1 MKEDWTDQLRKKLE
15 GHEVTPPEG
24 LWEDICKEL
33 GIEPEPESKPAANK
47 RLYWAAA
54 AVILALVGFFAV
66 YHHHEDDSPGNPEV
80 KQLAKVLDSKP
91 TEDTKGSGTSVLSY
105 LARTQKRTQKC
116 LPPLCPETVADN
128 PVADE
133 PVADDPVQTPKTQ
146 NTQKTP
152 KTQRA
157 PETLEPLE
165 PRIRHKDT
173 SSKWS
178 LGLNASGGLLAANS
192 VQTARFY
199 NNYKDMHSDNIGKDN
214 GLEYEAADN
223 SHAYYDLA
231 NIVWKHR
238 LPVRFG
244 LSVQYQLNDHL
255 ALLSGINYTYLY
267 SECSVPLYRN
277 IDYDQKLHYLG
288 VPLGIVWQLW
298 STNHFR
304 IYLAGSTMLE
314 KCISSE
320 ISDQTSQTV
329 EGPKPWQWSVQA
341 AAGAEYQFTPQFG
354 IYLEPSL
361 GYHFDDGTSLQHYYK
376 EHPFAPSLEFGLR
389 LHLGK

>member
-54 AVILALVGFFAV
+54 AAILALVGFFAV

-80 KQLAKVLDSKP
+80 KELAKVLDSKP

-105 LARTQKRTQKC
+105 RARTQKRTQKC
-116 LPPLCPETVADN
+116 LTPLCPETVADD
-128 PVADE
+128 PVSDE
-133 PVADDPVQTPKTQ
+133 PVADEPVQTPKTQ

-178 LGLNASGGLLAANS
+178 VGLNASGGLLAANS

-199 NNYKDMHSDNIGKDN
+199 NNYIDMHSDHIGKDN

-231 NIVWKHR
+231 DIVWKHR

>member
-54 AVILALVGFFAV
+54 AAILALVGFFAV

-80 KQLAKVLDSKP
+80 KELAKVLDSKP

-105 LARTQKRTQKC
+105 RARTQKRTQKC
-116 LPPLCPETVADN
+116 LTPLCPETVADD

-133 PVADDPVQTPKTQ
+133 PVADEPVQTPKTQ

-157 PETLEPLE
+157 PEPLEPLE

-178 LGLNASGGLLAANS
+178 VGLNASGGLLAANS

-199 NNYKDMHSDNIGKDN
+199 NNYKDMHSDHIGKDN

-231 NIVWKHR
+231 DIVWKHR

>member
-54 AVILALVGFFAV
+54 AAILALVGFFAV

-80 KQLAKVLDSKP
+80 KELAKVLDSKP

-105 LARTQKRTQKC
+105 RARTQKRTQKC
-116 LPPLCPETVADN
+116 LTPLCPET
-128 PVADE
+128 
-133 PVADDPVQTPKTQ
+133 VADDPVQTPKTQ

-165 PRIRHKDT
+165 PRIRHKET

-199 NNYKDMHSDNIGKDN
+199 NNYKDMHSDHIGKVN

-231 NIVWKHR
+231 DIVWKHR